1 MHGEAQS
8 GPLIRIRFEDV
19 GSLYTTIYVHNL
31 YGLYKVM
38 KSYSIYLI
46 YVWKLI
52 VDIVLRQGENIIVL
66 IPDIE
71 DQNTTYVFASKGT

>member
-1 MHGEAQS
+1 
-8 GPLIRIRFEDV
+8 
-19 GSLYTTIYVHNL
+19 
-31 YGLYKVM
+31 M